1 MRGLASSSLAFPL
14 RVLVV
19 GRPRDLYQILWDPA
33 YLCADRTV
41 CVALPKSVS
50 DTFSDAMKIRLTQL
64 HDPKR
69 SSDYRPELD
78 GIRAIAILAVL
89 GFHVGFSDWSG
100 GFLGVDVFFVL
111 SGWLICGHIHDA
123 LRVGHFDP
131 WAFFARRIRRLIPAA
146 FACYLVVTLVVFA
159 LFLPFEQQAY
169 LRYLLGSTFFFNNF
183 VLMGE
188 AGYFAPEAVLNPLL
202 HTWSLSIEEQF
213 YLVVPWLA
221 LLMGRNARAFATLL
235 AVAVVVSLGLTL
247 FSGQAIHSDEAR
259 YFSSLFRIWEIAA
272 GGLAYV
278 LARGRDLPRLPGV
291 ALAALLSVVVPFFV
305 FDRTLLHP
313 GPSVTV
319 VVAGTLG
326 LILFARPDRS
336 VVGRMLA
343 SRSMAFVGRISY
355 STYLWHW
362 PLIVFLGYVGH
373 DFDDATRALVVLG
386 SLGLGY
392 ISYSLIEAPFRRWDV
407 PTRNEALFK
416 GFAVQSVA
424 ILAIVGL
431 TVVKNSDEEVG
442 GMHELQSL
450 LNGGVIG
457 NDRWDDCWFNLD
469 DPEACTLGE
478 DKGDGRYILVW
489 GDSMA
494 NSAVPAFDALAR
506 ARGLKGFALV
516 SPGCAPLKDVA
527 YPFVAVADCIAM
539 NDKAITHLQS
549 HPASDIFLFARWPMY
564 FLGYRNI
571 DLNTVAEVDL
581 VGRDLEP
588 LDEDV
593 FDLAE
598 ASLRSLLAS
607 IPERHKVFLVEP
619 VPEHQMSVPD
629 AMVRAIRFGDEVQTL
644 SREVFEERT
653 GEVRDHLVTITEEF
667 NFVYV
672 KTIDVFCRPDIC
684 PHEIDGVPIF
694 ADTVHLTSLGNK
706 LLLQALEEAFLGQ
719 D

>member
-1 MRGLASSSLAFPL
+1 MQSFKRG
-14 RVLVV
+14 
-19 GRPRDLYQILWDPA
+19 
-33 YLCADRTV
+33 
-41 CVALPKSVS
+41 
-50 DTFSDAMKIRLTQL
+50 
-64 HDPKR
+64 
-69 SSDYRPELD
+69 SDYRPELD
-78 GIRAIAILAVL
+78 GIRAIAILSVL
-89 GFHVGFSDWSG
+89 GFHVGFPDWSG

-123 LRVGHFDP
+123 LRAGHFDP

-146 FACYLVVTLVVFA
+146 FACYTVVTILVFA

-169 LRYLLGSTFFFNNF
+169 VRYLLGSAFFFNNF

-188 AGYFAPEAVLNPLL
+188 AGYFAPEAELNPLL

-221 LLMGRNARAFATLL
+221 LLMGRNPRAFAALL
-235 AVAVVVSLGLTL
+235 AMAVVVSLALTL
-247 FSGQAIHSDEAR
+247 LSGQAIHSNEAR
-259 YFSSLFRIWEIAA
+259 YYSSLFRIWEIAV

-278 LARGRDLPRLPGV
+278 LVRGRDLPRLPGLPL
-291 ALAALLSVVVPFFV
+291 LAFLAVLVPVFV

-326 LILFARPDRS
+326 LIMFARPDRS

-343 SRSMAFVGRISY
+343 SRPMAFVGRISY

-373 DFDDATRALVVLG
+373 DFNDVTRALVVLG
-386 SLGLGY
+386 SLGIGY
-392 ISYSLIEAPFRRWDV
+392 LSYRLIEAPFRRWDV

-416 GFAVQSVA
+416 SFAVQSVA

-431 TVVKNSDEEVG
+431 TVVKNSDAEVG
-442 GMHELQSL
+442 GMDELQTV

-457 NDRWDDCWFNLD
+457 NDRWGDCWFDLD

-478 DKGDGRYILVW
+478 EEGDGRYILVW

-494 NSAVPAFDALAR
+494 NSSVPAFDALAR
-506 ARGLKGFALV
+506 ARGLKGFALTA
-516 SPGCAPLKDVA
+516 PGCAPLKDVA
-527 YPFVAVADCIAM
+527 YPFGAVADCIAM
-539 NDKAITHLQS
+539 NDMAISHLQS
-549 HPASDIFLFARWPMY
+549 HSASDIFLFARWPMY
-564 FLGYRNI
+564 FLGYRNS
-571 DLNTVAEVDL
+571 DLNTVEEVDL

-588 LDEDV
+588 LDENI

-598 ASLRSLLAS
+598 AGLRSLLAA
-607 IPERHKVFLVEP
+607 IPERHRVFLVEP

-644 SREVFEERT
+644 SREVFEART
-653 GEVRDHLVTITEEF
+653 DKVRDHLTNITEEF

-672 KTIDVFCRPDIC
+672 KTIDVFCGPEFC
-684 PHEIDGVPIF
+684 PHEIDGVPVF

-706 LLLQALEEAFLGQ
+706 LLLRALEYSLFRP